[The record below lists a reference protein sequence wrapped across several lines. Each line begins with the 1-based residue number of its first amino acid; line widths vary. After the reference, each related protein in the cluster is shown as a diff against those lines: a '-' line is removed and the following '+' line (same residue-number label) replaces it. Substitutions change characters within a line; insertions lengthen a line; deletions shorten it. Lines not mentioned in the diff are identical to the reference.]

1 MVAVALPL
9 RLRGAAAGVWFAGG
23 DCSGRPWFWN
33 FCRLDLRG
41 EDDDSVG
48 EGCGGEEG
56 FLLSAFL
63 LSAAAFLFR
72 DGGGCVLEEADW
84 ARLGSGEATGW
95 SAAD

>member
-23 DCSGRPWFWN
+23 DCSGKPWFCI

-48 EGCGGEEG
+48 EGCGD
-56 FLLSAFL
+56 AFL
-63 LSAAAFLFR
+63 SSATATFLFR
-72 DGGGCVLEEADW
+72 DGCGCVLEEADW
-84 ARLGSGEATGW
+84 ARLGLGDATDW
-95 SAAD
+95 SPAS